1 MSDVL
6 SHLPKGL
13 EHLAK
18 ITADAHEVFKAVPA
32 DSLPKELEG
41 FSEKLDAIRELSH
54 KLLVDL
60 DWLEYAAKRLRK
72 GS

>member
-1 MSDVL
+1 MEQDT
-6 SHLPKGL
+6 HLPKGL

-18 ITADAHEVFKAVPA
+18 ITADAHEAFKAIPA
-32 DSLPKELEG
+32 ASLPKELEG
-41 FSEKLDAIRELSH
+41 FADKLEAIRELSH